1 MVRKTI
7 SIDEVL
13 MQELQSSGTLQQFK
27 NFSELVSVSLAQTV
41 QNIKRENYR
50 KQIADAASDPMV
62 KADIEEINEDFK
74 YADGELDVL

>member
-13 MQELQSSGTLQQFK
+13 MQELQNSGTLEQFK
-27 NFSELVSVSLAQTV
+27 NFSELVSVSLTQTL
-41 QNIKRENYR
+41 QKIKRENYR
-50 KQIADAASDPMV
+50 KQIAAAANDPMV
-62 KADIEEINEDFK
+62 KADIEEITEDFK